1 MRIFFFNALEIF
13 FKEND
18 IIELENIL
26 TEATQASKY
35 NYYMLCLIITSLY

>member
-1 MRIFFFNALEIF
+1 MLWKFFFR
-13 FKEND
+13 END

-26 TEATQASKY
+26 TEATQASKD